1 MKKTITSLLMMLFMI
16 TSSWSQS
23 TGSCGYQLTWTFENN
38 VLTISGTGAMTNY
51 SIEAQRPWHTFCDDI
66 VEVRVEEGV
75 TSLGTYAFYNCINLE
90 RISLPTT
97 LITIYQA
104 VFTYCAKLKE
114 IDLSPCVDMKKII
127 SASFQYP
134 NGLESIK
141 FPPLLERIEGGAFS
155 DCPSLKTIN

>member
-51 SIEAQRPWHTFCDDI
+51 SIEAQIPWHAFCDDI

-75 TSLGTYAFYNCINLE
+75 TSLGRYAFYSCINLE

-97 LITIYQA
+97 LITIYQS
-104 VFTYCAKLKE
+104 VFYDCAKLKE
-114 IDLSPCVDMKKII
+114 IDLSPCVNMKII
-127 SASFQYP
+127 TSHSFVNP
-134 NGLESIK
+134 SGLDRKSVV
-141 FPPLLERIEGGAFS
+141 
-155 DCPSLKTIN
+155 